1 MMMKTK
7 TFKGAN
13 VFMSRNLVPPEI
25 FDTLHDAL
33 KHNGA
38 DVFLCCDPSRSA
50 PNDYHIISSPDHE
63 KFLDL
68 RAKGCNLLGPQCV
81 LSCAKEN
88 RALPKQ
94 GYTCC
99 FAMDGVK
106 VLASGFEADEKV
118 KIETLVTA
126 MGGVLHPKASLDVS
140 FVIVKNVLAAKYKW
154 ALNILKK
161 PIVTSEWLHQCWN
174 EHRVV
179 PQESFRVLPFSGVTI
194 CVTQIPAD
202 ERKEIEKLI
211 TQNDG
216 KYSAELTKKCTHLI
230 CDAAEGDK
238 YKVARRWGH
247 IYIVTRKWFYQSIA
261 RRACLNE
268 DSYPVQG
275 GSVSSNKNVRNRLT
289 LQHSLDKGIG
299 NSQSVPSTS
308 EDLNSQAAPSIGFV
322 DSDLEATVSQ
332 NVSSAIS
339 DPPVFV
345 KEGDFEKPTMQ
356 PKNETSLDGFVANDS
371 QSEDGDLYLSECR
384 ILLVGFEVS
393 EMRKLVS
400 MVRRGGGSRYM
411 SFNDKLT
418 HIVVGSPSEI
428 EKKEVR
434 SLAALGVIYVVKPT
448 WLADCDCEKKEIPVL
463 QRYIAYDLLLPK
475 DSVFSTKG
483 AVIGVASLNQSKNYT
498 AHPSISS
505 DQVLGNR
512 NSGIGLPSLEKNK
525 EERSEINMNRDS
537 SLKATAKFSEQSL
550 LPVINGKGNG
560 QLMDKKKGRQK
571 TQHDSS
577 VKNGKPSSV
586 FKGRVFCFSN
596 SFPED
601 RRAEIV
607 QWVVQGGGK
616 VVDDPVKQNM
626 HYTIQCHGVITRS
639 VDAPQTTCVSSHW
652 IRSCLEEDYLLDV
665 GSHILYSPLP
675 CRIPLPGFER
685 FRICVS
691 QYEEKDRQL
700 LRNLCFVLGAKFAEK
715 LTKKVTHLLCK
726 FTNGPKYEAARK
738 WGIHS
743 ITSEWMYE
751 CIRQN
756 EVVALGSFRPKEVTV
771 QDQEAGLCTTSQF
784 PTQAVRMVSGD
795 SPPCFP
801 SQSQDLR
808 NTATQCT
815 FSRNDSF
822 KEESEQSSVFNKR
835 AKLLDDDDQ
844 KDLPSS
850 NVHLRDPINLNAIGD
865 NITKDNGE
873 VSHAVPDVAAA
884 IEDLLEQTS
893 KIHDQN
899 SPGRTGCDKN
909 LFSSDYSILGRDH
922 SDAHSVVGLSKHW
935 LNRTGKN
942 DDVCNPSGDRN
953 AGIYDGFSETQTES
967 QVVGYE
973 EDLSG
978 RQMLI
983 DKVRTRSSLT

>member
-1 MMMKTK
+1 MMKTK

-50 PNDYHIISSPDHE
+50 PSDYHIISSPDHE

-161 PIVTSEWLHQCWN
+161 PIVTIEWLHQCWN

-179 PQESFRVLPFSGVTI
+179 PQESFRVLPFSGLTI

-211 TQNDG
+211 TQNGG

-275 GSVSSNKNVRNRLT
+275 GSVSSNKHVRNRLT

-308 EDLNSQAAPSIGFV
+308 EDLNSQAAPSIGFA
-322 DSDLEATVSQ
+322 DSDLEATLSQ

-356 PKNETSLDGFVANDS
+356 PKDETSLDGFVANDS

-448 WLADCDCEKKEIPVL
+448 WLEDCDCKKKEIPVL

-483 AVIGVASLNQSKNYT
+483 AVIGVASLNQSKNST
-498 AHPSISS
+498 AHPSMSS

-525 EERSEINMNRDS
+525 EERSEINTNGDS
-537 SLKATAKFSEQSL
+537 SLKATAKFSEKIQ
-550 LPVINGKGNG
+550 LPVINGKDNG
-560 QLMDKKKGRQK
+560 QLTDKKKGRQK

-586 FKGRVFCFSN
+586 FKGRVFCFSK

-616 VVDDPVKQNM
+616 VVDDPVKQYM

-652 IRSCLEEDYLLDV
+652 IRSCLEEEYLLDV

-685 FRICVS
+685 FRVCVS

-700 LRNLCFVLGAKFAEK
+700 IRNLCFVLGAKFAEK

-726 FTNGPKYEAARK
+726 FTNGPKYEAACK

-743 ITSEWMYE
+743 ITSEWIYE

-756 EVVALGSFRPKEVTV
+756 EVVALDSFCPKEVTV

-795 SPPCFP
+795 SPSCFP

-835 AKLLDDDDQ
+835 AKLLEDDEQ

-850 NVHLRDPINLNAIGD
+850 KVHLRDPINLNAIGD

-909 LFSSDYSILGRDH
+909 LFSSDYSILVRDH

-942 DDVCNPSGDRN
+942 DDVCNPSGDRS

>member
-161 PIVTSEWLHQCWN
+161 PIVTIEWLHQCWN

-179 PQESFRVLPFSGVTI
+179 PQESFRVLPFSGLTI

-211 TQNDG
+211 TQNGG

-230 CDAAEGDK
+230 CNAAEGDK

-247 IYIVTRKWFYQSIA
+247 IYIVTGKWFYQSIA

-275 GSVSSNKNVRNRLT
+275 GSVSSNKIRNRLT

-308 EDLNSQAAPSIGFV
+308 EDLNSQAAPSIGFA
-322 DSDLEATVSQ
+322 DSDLEATLSQ

-339 DPPVFV
+339 DPPVFA

-356 PKNETSLDGFVANDS
+356 PKNEINLDGFVANDS

-448 WLADCDCEKKEIPVL
+448 WLKDCDCEKKEIPVL

-483 AVIGVASLNQSKNYT
+483 AVIGVASLNQSKNST
-498 AHPSISS
+498 AHPSMSS
-505 DQVLGNR
+505 DRVLGNR
-512 NSGIGLPSLEKNK
+512 NFGIGLPSLEKNK
-525 EERSEINMNRDS
+525 EERSEINTNGDS
-537 SLKATAKFSEQSL
+537 SLKATAKFFEQSQ

-560 QLMDKKKGRQK
+560 QLTDKKKGRQK

-586 FKGRVFCFSN
+586 FKGRVFCFSK

-652 IRSCLEEDYLLDV
+652 IRSCLEEEYLLDV

-685 FRICVS
+685 FRVCVS

-726 FTNGPKYEAARK
+726 FTNGPKYDYARK

-743 ITSEWMYE
+743 ITSEWIYE

-756 EVVALGSFRPKEVTV
+756 EVVALDSFHPKEVTV
-771 QDQEAGLCTTSQF
+771 QDQEAGLFTTSQF

-795 SPPCFP
+795 SPSCFP

-822 KEESEQSSVFNKR
+822 KEESEQSIVFNKR
-835 AKLLDDDDQ
+835 AKLLEDDDR

-850 NVHLRDPINLNAIGD
+850 KVHLRDPINLNAIGD

-909 LFSSDYSILGRDH
+909 LFTSDYSILGRDH

-942 DDVCNPSGDRN
+942 DDVCNPSGDRS